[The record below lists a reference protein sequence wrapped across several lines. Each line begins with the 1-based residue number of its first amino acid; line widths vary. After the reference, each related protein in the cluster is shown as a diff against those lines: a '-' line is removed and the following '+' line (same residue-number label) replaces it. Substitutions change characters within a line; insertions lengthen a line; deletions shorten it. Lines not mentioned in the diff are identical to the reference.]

1 MTYKEIKLSVDFS
14 AEILQARG
22 EWHNVF
28 KVLKGKNLQTRT
40 LYPEKAF
47 VQIWWRNQKLYR
59 QAKAKRIQH
68 HQTSFTI
75 NANGTSLGG
84 KEMAITRNMKITEW
98 ESSLV
103 KTNI

>member
-47 VQIWWRNQKLYR
+47 VQI
-59 QAKAKRIQH
+59 
-68 HQTSFTI
+68 
-75 NANGTSLGG
+75 
-84 KEMAITRNMKITEW
+84 
-98 ESSLV
+98 
-103 KTNI
+103 